1 MVNWNTQS
9 VKVRCGDFKCPH
21 CNTHFD
27 PTNGRKC
34 PNCNQRFYCLF
45 FAAIIIACLIL
56 LPSNA
61 NGQTDPGPA
70 PECYWIDEQ
79 WVCISHIALTPFVPT
94 STPVPAPTVA
104 PTVTPTPTIVIQP
117 LYRLH
122 LPLIYR

>member
-1 MVNWNTQS
+1 MLSYKYNCS
-9 VKVRCGDFKCPH
+9 KCGFGTDSMLSMSMHIGGCVLKRTPSTA
-21 CNTHFD
+21 TH
-27 PTNGRKC
+27 
-34 PNCNQRFYCLF
+34 LI
-45 FAAIIIACLIL
+45 FAAIIIAFLFVM
-56 LPSNA
+56 PSNA